1 MVFHHCGGTSEDRA
15 ALESLVHVSGVDDEL
30 KARMVAAL
38 AAAPTSLT
46 PNAYFS
52 PDQSASL
59 IVLLGAAGPQAAPV
73 VDAVSKAARF
83 SEASTQYLLW
93 RSRELASVASTPLG
107 HLLNPPAETALL
119 AQDAVQRLRVRSDTV
134 RPVGHIAPHFY
145 EHPADRAALE
155 TLRGVAG
162 FEQLVRKASE
172 YLTERTQRLMA
183 TSSFIQVTPAQFP
196 NLYSLWREA
205 LYRVGLSEE
214 IGLHI
219 ESSGINARTVGVTA
233 RQVILGSGLISRLAP
248 EELLFVMGH
257 ELGHI
262 RSEHVLFRQVAELFP
277 QLAAALN
284 VATLGLGSLVSL
296 PMRLAILDWY
306 RKSEFTCDR
315 FGLLVCQDVDAG
327 GRTLM
332 KLAGSPPMYDRVMK
346 WRVFADQGAALD
358 LEKGIDKAF
367 LMLMRL
373 DETHPWPAVRAHQM
387 RTWAEG
393 GEYERL
399 KNIDPVAME
408 AAVASARAMQFAMA
422 GQLPPAP
429 PPAVAAGAGCRACG
443 HQLEQGQR
451 FCDACG
457 ATQF

>member
-1 MVFHHCGGTSEDRA
+1 MVFHRCGGTSEERA
-15 ALESLVHVSGVDDEL
+15 ALERLVHLSGASDDL
-30 KARMVAAL
+30 RARMVAAL
-38 AAAPTSLT
+38 AEAPTSLT
-46 PNAYFS
+46 PNVYLS

-59 IVLLGAAGPQAAPV
+59 IVLLGAAGPLAAPV

-83 SEASTQYLLW
+83 SDASTRYLLS
-93 RSRELASVASTPLG
+93 RSREVAPGTSTPLG
-107 HLLNPPAETALL
+107 HLLNPPAETALV

-134 RPVGHIAPHFY
+134 RPVSHIAPHFY

-172 YLTERTQRLMA
+172 WLAERTQRLMA
-183 TSSFIQVTPAQFP
+183 ASSFIRVTPAQFP
-196 NLYSLWREA
+196 NLCSLWREA
-205 LYRVGLSEE
+205 LLRAGLTED

-219 ESSGINARTVGVTA
+219 ESSGISARTVGVTT
-233 RQVILGSGLISRLAP
+233 RQVILGSGLVSRLAP

-262 RSEHVLFRQVAELFP
+262 RSEHVLYRQVAELFP
-277 QLAAALN
+277 QLTQALN

-373 DETHPWPAVRAHQM
+373 DDTHPWPAVRAHQM

-408 AAVASARAMQFAMA
+408 AAVASARAMQLAMA
-422 GQLPPAP
+422 GQGQLAPAP
-429 PPAVAAGAGCRACG
+429 VVISGPACRACG
-443 HQLEQGQR
+443 HHLEQGQR
-451 FCDACG
+451 FCDVCG